1 MWEVFIKFFEVK
13 EKLLKQNE
21 KIIMKKECIPVMGF
35 RHSHIGINFTSKK
48 IYTLIYR

>member
-48 IYTLIYR
+48 IYTLIDR